1 MVYNGYHPELS
12 LQNPSQLGPPD
23 PQNKR
28 NGRNEKMKTWKQALA
43 LVLALVMALSLVALP
58 SFAEGEEESAG
69 DTGMPYINGQG
80 GTVEQNGLVMSK
92 TIKKGENGQ
101 FLLTLEAYATGST
114 TTTTTKKPV
123 DIVLVLDVS
132 GSMDPAVSN
141 NDNDYIRDYDY
152 TPVYDLN
159 ARSTY
164 YYQDAN
170 GQYQQAY
177 YCDGKYWG
185 WDTEPHHT
193 PGWYSENHQNNL
205 GNCQGETGTRLT
217 PKTSAS
223 DADTSHTQFYTR
235 TEKSKTAKI
244 TALKTAVNAFIDNV
258 AKESPDSSIAIVKF
272 AGESTDAIGD
282 DTHTEYHN
290 NTSAECNFTQIVK
303 KLTTVDAAG
312 ATELKE
318 AVNKLAAKGPTS
330 ADRGMEHAKN
340 IIQSD
345 PNKDRQ
351 KVVVMFTDGAPT
363 HWNGGDF
370 DTVANGAI
378 AASKSIKEAG
388 ATVYTIGCFG
398 TTPSSD
404 TDTYMNYVSSNYPNA
419 TSMTSGGAKADPA
432 NYYKTVSSAADLN
445 NIFTD
450 ISHTIGGTDV
460 KLTSTSVLRDVIS
473 DSFTLPEGYKDGDIT
488 AYSVDCMGK
497 NGDTYTWA
505 NTPDAGKY
513 TVTVDPSDNKTI
525 NVTGFSYADNWVDQF
540 GVKDSPSGGTSHGKK
555 LVVEIPIVPEQ
566 DATGSVKTNGDA
578 SGIYADSTVKDPVEK
593 FPSPVVYIP
602 YFTVTHVASTV
613 DSATGANKGEVRA
626 SKNYPLWCYK
636 EFDLTSVVTANYL
649 YGGTFE
655 SDCATVHHDVQGN
668 PMKLNP
674 TENATYYI
682 WEVPNTYLTPRN
694 YNVWRHLPENNGQK
708 TVVRLYP
715 LTTADRIRYKQV
727 GFVIDGQ
734 DYVSGCD
741 EFNVTI
747 NNTPTLYQT
756 AVAKQN
762 GQHYQTLYLDKGTIR
777 ASNTAID
784 ESGLVSGQHIDDGCL
799 AGIKLDANGM
809 SEFKTTGVT
818 FRPYWITLDNVKVY
832 GTTARTCTYVAGSES
847 PSVSDDKTS
856 LSCVYMGDTVTT
868 QAMSFAKSF
877 TMADSQPAVDESLT
891 VTVVDGSNTTQ
902 VKVAPNGS
910 VRDQVAYQAPAG
922 KVFAGWFA
930 DQAYTTP
937 ADLDQ
942 VTQDTT
948 IYAKYVSDSYLDL
961 AYSRTGL
968 FRLRGVTLI
977 SAVDNPA
984 NYQASGIMV
993 NGQKLDVSYA
1003 SRYRIFKTPANL
1015 FGAARDAKLM
1025 LADKSLSG
1033 TGTLEVTP
1041 YWITLDGTEVHGIT
1055 HSLHYNTRT
1064 IWE

>member
-1 MVYNGYHPELS
+1 
-12 LQNPSQLGPPD
+12 
-23 PQNKR
+23 
-28 NGRNEKMKTWKQALA
+28 MKTWKRALA

-58 SFAEGEEESAG
+58 SFAEGEESTGLPNGVSVVNPGGPTEG
-69 DTGMPYINGQG
+69 VTGM
-80 GTVEQNGLVMSK
+80 EMSK
-92 TIKKGENGQ
+92 TLQLNADGKTGT
-101 FLLTLEAYATGST
+101 LTLEAYATGQSQVVYSA
-114 TTTTTKKPV
+114 KPV

-132 GSMDPAVSN
+132 GSMDDKVNGIKKIVALQNAVNSF
-141 NDNDYIRDYDY
+141 I
-152 TPVYDLN
+152 
-159 ARSTY
+159 
-164 YYQDAN
+164 
-170 GQYQQAY
+170 
-177 YCDGKYWG
+177 
-185 WDTEPHHT
+185 DTVADKCKD
-193 PGWYSENHQNNL
+193 SE
-205 GNCQGETGTRLT
+205 
-217 PKTSAS
+217 
-223 DADTSHTQFYTR
+223 
-235 TEKSKTAKI
+235 EKS
-244 TALKTAVNAFIDNV
+244 N
-258 AKESPDSSIAIVKF
+258 IAIVKF
-272 AGESTDAIGD
+272 SGNKTDKVGNDTYIEAGNIYNYSQTVKELTSVEQKDALKQAVNGLTAIG
-282 DTHTEYHN
+282 
-290 NTSAECNFTQIVK
+290 
-303 KLTTVDAAG
+303 
-312 ATELKE
+312 ATC
-318 AVNKLAAKGPTS
+318 
-330 ADRGMEHAKN
+330 ADYGMELARDILLKDT
-340 IIQSD
+340 SD
-345 PNKDRQ
+345 NP
-351 KVVVMFTDGAPT
+351 KVVIMFTDGTPT
-363 HWNGGDF
+363 AFNGF
-370 DTVANGAI
+370 EKPVADAAI
-378 AASKSIKEAG
+378 SASHQIKANG
-388 ATVYTIGCFG
+388 ATVYTVGIFG
-398 TTPSSD
+398 DLNGPQKVYDTRDHGFSSD
-404 TDTYMNYVSSNYPNA
+404 YQKIKPASNVVYGYMNAVSSNDT
-419 TSMTSGGAKADPA
+419 TSTSLNLNNLD
-432 NYYKTVSSAADLN
+432 KTVHDKFMTASSAAELEKIFTQIGNETGGSDASLTDNATMVDVISEYFQLPDNYQSSLKAYTVPFTGTDASGNRQWGANQTDYTTSINVEGSKVSIAGFNYSDNWVGFHTANGTQTARGSKMVLEIPIQVKDGTVDEVPTNDLN
-445 NIFTD
+445 NSGI
-450 ISHTIGGTDV
+450 
-460 KLTSTSVLRDVIS
+460 L
-473 DSFTLPEGYKDGDIT
+473 DG
-488 AYSVDCMGK
+488 
-497 NGDTYTWA
+497 NGDMFA
-505 NTPDAGKY
+505 
-513 TVTVDPSDNKTI
+513 
-525 NVTGFSYADNWVDQF
+525 
-540 GVKDSPSGGTSHGKK
+540 
-555 LVVEIPIVPEQ
+555 
-566 DATGSVKTNGDA
+566 
-578 SGIYADSTVKDPVEK
+578 K
-593 FPSPVVYIP
+593 FVSPVVKYA
-602 YFTVTHVASTV
+602 YFTVVPVISSVNENGKNQGNPGTEKKVRLLDNPTYNLV
-613 DSATGANKGEVRA
+613 NEVP
-626 SKNYPLWCYK
+626 KD
-636 EFDLTSVVTANYL
+636 FL
-649 YGGTFE
+649 YGGTFNE
-655 SDCATVHHDVQGN
+655 ENCTTVHKDVQEQGN
-668 PMKLNP
+668 PMELNP

-715 LTTADRIRYKQV
+715 LTAADRTLYKQV
-727 GFVIDGQ
+727 GFVIDDK

-756 AVAKQN
+756 AVAEQN
-762 GQHYQTLYLDKGTIR
+762 GQHYQTLYLEKGTIR

-809 SEFKTTGVT
+809 IKFKTTGVT

-847 PSVSDDKTS
+847 TSVSDDKTS

-942 VTQDTT
+942 VTEDTT

-993 NGQKLDVSYA
+993 NGQKIDVSYA

>member
-12 LQNPSQLGPPD
+12 LQNPSQLGPPG

-28 NGRNEKMKTWKQALA
+28 NGRNEKIKTWKRALA

-58 SFAEGEEESAG
+58 SFAAGEGDSAG
-69 DTGMPYINGQG
+69 LPNGVSVVNPGGPTEGVTGM
-80 GTVEQNGLVMSK
+80 EMSK
-92 TIKKGENGQ
+92 TLQLNADGKTGT
-101 FLLTLEAYATGST
+101 LTLEAYATGNSQVVQ
-114 TTTTTKKPV
+114 KNVPL
-123 DIVLVLDVS
+123 DIVLVLDQS
-132 GSMDPAVSN
+132 GSMAYTFSGNTKRQAALKNAVKNFISSVADKYDPETSDHRMAVVTFDSSASTLVN
-141 NDNDYIRDYDY
+141 WTQVDGTGKDTLTTAIDGLPKSPEGGTQVGKGMQRAQTLLDN
-152 TPVYDLN
+152 
-159 ARSTY
+159 STY
-164 YYQDAN
+164 KGSNPAQ
-170 GQYQQAY
+170 
-177 YCDGKYWG
+177 
-185 WDTEPHHT
+185 
-193 PGWYSENHQNNL
+193 
-205 GNCQGETGTRLT
+205 R
-217 PKTSAS
+217 
-223 DADTSHTQFYTR
+223 TQ
-235 TEKSKTAKI
+235 
-244 TALKTAVNAFIDNV
+244 
-258 AKESPDSSIAIVKF
+258 
-272 AGESTDAIGD
+272 
-282 DTHTEYHN
+282 
-290 NTSAECNFTQIVK
+290 
-303 KLTTVDAAG
+303 
-312 ATELKE
+312 
-318 AVNKLAAKGPTS
+318 
-330 ADRGMEHAKN
+330 
-340 IIQSD
+340 
-345 PNKDRQ
+345 
-351 KVVVMFTDGAPT
+351 VVIMFTDGEP
-363 HWNGGDF
+363 GDYDF
-370 DTVANGAI
+370 DISVANDAI
-378 AASKSIKEAG
+378 KAAKTMKDNG
-388 ATVYTIGCFG
+388 VVVYTIGIFTGADPSQLYG
-398 TTPSSD
+398 TRRNANNDGSVGDYWNSETASANR
-404 TDTYMNYVSSNYPNA
+404 YMNYVSSNF
-419 TSMTSGGAKADPA
+419 
-432 NYYKTVSSAADLN
+432 KTAADLGLEDYYVYHRITKNYTRDSSNYYLAASDADGLN
-445 NIFTD
+445 NVFST
-450 ISHTIGGTDV
+450 ISSTIGGSDST
-460 KLTSTSVLRDVIS
+460 LTATATMVDVIS
-473 DSFTLPEGYKDGDIT
+473 KYFQLPKNYLDSLK
-488 AYSVDCMGK
+488 A
-497 NGDTYTWA
+497 
-505 NTPDAGKY
+505 Y
-513 TVTVDPSDNKTI
+513 TVPFTGTDASGNRQWGANQTSYTPSVEGDKVS
-525 NVTGFSYADNWVDQF
+525 VTGFNYSDNWVGFHTD
-540 GVKDSPSGGTSHGKK
+540 KDGKQTARGSK
-555 LVVEIPIVPEQ
+555 MVLEIPIQVKDDTVGEVPTN
-566 DATGSVKTNGDA
+566 DLNNSGILDGNGDMFA
-578 SGIYADSTVKDPVEK
+578 K
-593 FPSPVVYIP
+593 FVSPVVKYA
-602 YFTVTHVASTV
+602 YFTVVPVTSSVNEN
-613 DSATGANKGEVRA
+613 G
-626 SKNYPLWCYK
+626 KNYGSPGQEKKVRLLDNPTYNLVNEVPK
-636 EFDLTSVVTANYL
+636 DFL
-649 YGGTFE
+649 YGGTFNE
-655 SDCATVHHDVQGN
+655 ETCTTVHKDVQEQGN
-668 PMKLNP
+668 PMELNP

-715 LTTADRIRYKQV
+715 LTAADRTLYKQV
-727 GFVIDGQ
+727 GFVIDDK

-756 AVAKQN
+756 AVAEQN

-809 SEFKTTGVT
+809 IKFKTTGVT

-847 PSVSDDKTS
+847 TSVSDDKTS

-942 VTQDTT
+942 VTEDTT

-993 NGQKLDVSYA
+993 NGQKIDVSYA

>member
-1 MVYNGYHPELS
+1 
-12 LQNPSQLGPPD
+12 
-23 PQNKR
+23 
-28 NGRNEKMKTWKQALA
+28 MKTWKRALA

-58 SFAEGEEESAG
+58 SFAEGEGDSAG
-69 DTGMPYINGQG
+69 NGSPR
-80 GTVEQNGLVMSK
+80 VEYAGESGKNNGGLVMTK
-92 TIKKGENGQ
+92 TVRQTSESE
-101 FLLTLEAYATGST
+101 FLLTLEAYATGET
-114 TTTTTKKPV
+114 RTETKDIPM

-132 GSMDPAVSN
+132 GSMDDPINGSGSQYKIDVLKSAV
-141 NDNDYIRDYDY
+141 
-152 TPVYDLN
+152 
-159 ARSTY
+159 
-164 YYQDAN
+164 N
-170 GQYQQAY
+170 GFIDKVA
-177 YCDGKYWG
+177 
-185 WDTEPHHT
+185 
-193 PGWYSENHQNNL
+193 
-205 GNCQGETGTRLT
+205 
-217 PKTSAS
+217 
-223 DADTSHTQFYTR
+223 
-235 TEKSKTAKI
+235 EKSP
-244 TALKTAVNAFIDNV
+244 N
-258 AKESPDSSIAIVKF
+258 SSIAVVKF
-272 AGESTDAIGD
+272 AGDEKTETGNDKYTDYWGYTYNYSQTVIG
-282 DTHTEYHN
+282 
-290 NTSAECNFTQIVK
+290 
-303 KLTTVDAAG
+303 LTAAG
-312 ATELKE
+312 TGAAALKD
-318 AVNKLAAKGPTS
+318 AVNALDPDGSTAA
-330 ADRGMEHAKN
+330 DYGMNRAKS
-340 IIQSD
+340 IIDSVKNND
-345 PNKDRQ
+345 HQ
-351 KVVVMFTDGAPT
+351 KVVIMFTDGEPN
-363 HWNGGDF
+363 HSNGF
-370 DTVANGAI
+370 STTVANDAI
-378 AASKSIKEAG
+378 KASKSIKGAG
-388 ATVYTIGCFG
+388 ATVYTIGCFSK
-398 TTPSSD
+398 TYKD
-404 TDTYMNYVSSNYPNA
+404 TENVPKYMNRVSSNYLDA
-419 TSMTSGGAKADPA
+419 TTMRDGTKTSSD
-432 NYYKTVSSAADLN
+432 YYKTVSSAEDLN
-445 NIFTD
+445 NIFKT
-450 ISHTIGGTDV
+450 ISETVGTTTV
-460 KLTSTSVLRDVIS
+460 KLDDTSVLRDVIS
-473 DSFTLPEGYKDGDIT
+473 DSFTLPEGYTDGDIK
-488 AYSVDCMGK
+488 AYSVSCESSTK
-497 NGDTYTWA
+497 NADGTYTYTWKT
-505 NTPDAGKY
+505 TPDADKY
-513 TVTVDPSDNKTI
+513 DVTVADDNKTI
-525 NVTGFSYADNWVDQF
+525 NVTDFDYAANWVDQYD
-540 GVKDSPSGGTSHGKK
+540 VGGSKSHGKK
-555 LVVEIPIVPEQ
+555 LVVEIPIVLDP
-566 DATGSVKTNGDA
+566 DATGSVDTNGPA
-578 SGIYADSTVKDPVEK
+578 SGVYASADAETAFANFKTPTVYVP
-593 FPSPVVYIP
+593 F
-602 YFTVTHVASTV
+602 FTVAHVESCV
-613 DSATGANKGEVRA
+613 NDQGKNFGQETGRKD
-626 SKNYPLWCYK
+626 YPLWCYK
-636 EFDLTSVVTANYL
+636 EFNLTSVVTVNHL

-993 NGQKLDVSYA
+993 NGQKIDVSYA

>member
-1 MVYNGYHPELS
+1 
-12 LQNPSQLGPPD
+12 
-23 PQNKR
+23 
-28 NGRNEKMKTWKQALA
+28 
-43 LVLALVMALSLVALP
+43 
-58 SFAEGEEESAG
+58 
-69 DTGMPYINGQG
+69 
-80 GTVEQNGLVMSK
+80 
-92 TIKKGENGQ
+92 
-101 FLLTLEAYATGST
+101 
-114 TTTTTKKPV
+114 
-123 DIVLVLDVS
+123 
-132 GSMDPAVSN
+132 
-141 NDNDYIRDYDY
+141 
-152 TPVYDLN
+152 VYDLN
-159 ARSTY
+159 TGSTY
-164 YYQDAN
+164 YYQDNN

-177 YCDGKYWG
+177 YCDGDNWYTGKTY
-185 WDTEPHHT
+185 HT
-193 PGWYSENHQNNL
+193 PGWYTENHQSKY
-205 GNCQGETGTRLT
+205 GNCLGASGTPLT
-217 PKTSAS
+217 PKTSAP

-235 TEKSKTAKI
+235 TESKTAKI

-290 NTSAECNFTQIVK
+290 NSSAICNYTQIVK

-419 TSMTSGGAKADPA
+419 ASMTSGGAKADPA

-450 ISHTIGGTDV
+450 ISHTIGGTTV
-460 KLTSTSVLRDVIS
+460 TLGSTSVLRDVIS
-473 DSFTLPEGYKDGDIT
+473 DSFKLPSDYKDGDIK
-488 AYSVDCMGK
+488 AYSVSCTGK
-497 NGDTYTWA
+497 NGDTYTWDS
-505 NTPDAGKY
+505 THDTEY
-513 TVTVDPSDNKTI
+513 TATVAADKKTI
-525 NVTGFSYADNWVDQF
+525 NVTGFGYAANWVDQF
-540 GVKDSPSGGTSHGKK
+540 GVNDSQSHGKK
-555 LVVEIPIVPEQ
+555 LVVQIPIVPETTAYG
-566 DATGSVKTNGDA
+566 DCDTNGPA
-578 SGIYADSTVKDPVEK
+578 SGIYATGVDGEEPVKT
-593 FPSPVVYIP
+593 FPSPKVYIP
-602 YFTVTHVASTV
+602 YFTVVHVASTV
-613 DSATGANKGEVRA
+613 NDQGHNEGKRTGETHHPV
-626 SKNYPLWCYK
+626 WCNRP
-636 EFDLTSVVTANYL
+636 FNLTSVVTANYL
-649 YGGTFE
+649 YGGTFNE
-655 SDCATVHHDVQGN
+655 ETCTTVHNKVKGQN
-668 PMKLNP
+668 PMAIAP
-674 TENATYYI
+674 VENETYYI
-682 WEVPNTYLTPRN
+682 WELPDTYLRPFTF
-694 YNVWRHLPENNGQK
+694 YVWQHVDGKE
-708 TVVRLYP
+708 TVTKLYP
-715 LTTADRIRYKQV
+715 LVGVDRTNYADVGFAVCWGKTYNETTAEDVHSGCGELTDSASV
-727 GFVIDGQ
+727 GTKATVYQRLLAVKAGAPVESWYLMKGAATMYPGDIKATNTVIDE
-734 DYVSGCD
+734 GCIGG
-741 EFNVTI
+741 FR
-747 NNTPTLYQT
+747 
-756 AVAKQN
+756 
-762 GQHYQTLYLDKGTIR
+762 LDARQFENFKT
-777 ASNTAID
+777 
-784 ESGLVSGQHIDDGCL
+784 
-799 AGIKLDANGM
+799 AGI
-809 SEFKTTGVT
+809 TY
-818 FRPYWITLDNVKVY
+818 RPYWITLDGVRVDSVRSRTLTFQEGSKTPIYNPSQTGKYSAGYTYVNPP
-832 GTTARTCTYVAGSES
+832 TAQTLSFRTCMLA
-847 PSVSDDKTS
+847 D
-856 LSCVYMGDTVTT
+856 
-868 QAMSFAKSF
+868 
-877 TMADSQPAVDESLT
+877 DSQPVVDERLT

-942 VTQDTT
+942 VTEDTT

-961 AYSRTGL
+961 DYSRTGL

-1041 YWITLDGTEVHGIT
+1041 YWITLDGTEVHGVT
-1055 HSLHYNTRT
+1055 HTLHYNTRT